1 MTTTSRRCCG
11 PWLLAG
17 LVAVGGGCTGGKW
30 GSGQGIDT
38 AEGDGGSTITLGDT
52 GTPECGGSPPE
63 ISDGPWCE
71 YLGLDSP
78 EPGGS
83 DLPVM
88 RVYAMASDPDGDLHI
103 RAVRSWFDGEPLGEI
118 DQDTAEFKEKDRSR
132 ASNHDCQV
140 FDTEVSDRWYFTEGR
155 VEWGADYD
163 WGIAVQD
170 AEGNWSEMAITTCA
184 APTSEGLEP

>member
-1 MTTTSRRCCG
+1 MTTTTGGG
-11 PWLLAG
+11 PWTWVLGCAIAMG
-17 LVAVGGGCTGGKW
+17 TGCTGGKW

-38 AEGDGGSTITLGDT
+38 AGDGGGDTITLGDT

-63 ISDGPWCE
+63 ISAGPWCE
-71 YLGLDSP
+71 YLGMDAP
-78 EPGGS
+78 EPGS
-83 DLPVM
+83 EDLPVL
-88 RVYAMASDPDGDLHI
+88 RVYATATDPDGDLHI

-118 DQDTAEFKEKDRSR
+118 DPDTAEFKEKDRSR
-132 ASNHDCQV
+132 ASDHDCQV
-140 FDTEVSDRWYFTEGR
+140 FDTTVSDRWYFIEGR